1 VNFVYRPIGEVMKK
15 QEYIREYNKE
25 VYKTV
30 KVYIREE
37 EYPEVIAHMNKKGY
51 TKLSGY
57 IKDLIAQDMQ
67 AGEKPGIHVQNSN
80 GVVIGDNNKGV
91 IVGDVKGNVKL

>member
-1 VNFVYRPIGEVMKK
+1 MSDYTKNIYN
-15 QEYIREYNKE
+15 REYNKE

-37 EYPEVIAHMNKKGY
+37 DYPEIIEHMNKQGY

-57 IKDLIAQDMQ
+57 IKDLISKDMNRTEE
-67 AGEKPGIHVQNSN
+67 GNKTVN
-80 GVVIGDNNKGV
+80 IGRDNNGT
-91 IVGDVKGNVKL
+91 INL

>member
-1 VNFVYRPIGEVMKK
+1 MNEKERNDYK
-15 QEYIREYNKE
+15 REYNKE

-37 EYPEVIAHMNKKGY
+37 EYPEVLEHMKARGY

-57 IKDLIAQDMQ
+57 IKDLIAQDMERI
-67 AGEKPGIHVQNSN
+67 GEKQGIHIQNSN
-80 GVVIGDNNKGV
+80 GVVIGGANNKGIV
-91 IVGDVKGNVKL
+91 IGDVKGNINM

>member
-1 VNFVYRPIGEVMKK
+1 MKDFNK
-15 QEYIREYNKE
+15 SEYNKEYNKE

-37 EYPEVIAHMNKKGY
+37 EYPAITEHMKARGY

-57 IKDLIAQDMQ
+57 IKDLIAQDMGR
-67 AGEKPGIHVQNSN
+67 AGEKQGINVQNSQ
-80 GVVIGDNNKGV
+80 GVVIGGNNNKG
-91 IVGDVKGNVKL
+91 IVMGDITGNVNM